1 MAKLSEQIKKANVA
15 NILKKVKSNKIVTSS
30 ELAAIEEYEQ
40 QQESEKIADSD
51 FIVNLD
57 NAADFFGVTIRCIQ
71 KWAKEGGMP
80 KEAKG
85 VYNLKKCFEWWKDN
99 INVGVET
106 SEEKEVRF
114 RYWKAKAEAE
124 EIKIERIKGE
134 LIRKENV
141 YGEFAKRCMDLK
153 TTLRAFKYRLS
164 SLLEGKGREE
174 IMQILGSEVDEMLR
188 GFCRNGSFQIEKTK
202 KRKKAK

>member
-57 NAADFFGVTIRCIQ
+57 YAADFFGVTIRCIQ

-188 GFCRNGSFQIEKTK
+188 GFCRNGSFKIEKTK